1 MAWRWFVMGAA
12 AVLLAAC
19 GRDGGEG
26 RAALTVAV
34 VQPND
39 TPINPI
45 RTYAR
50 LERGSIQS
58 GLLSFD
64 RSGQVAG
71 AAARSWAVSP
81 DGLQYVFRLRKTAR
95 WSDGATLT
103 ADDAAKALDRL
114 IDPDER
120 GHSPL
125 APMFDAVEAVASP
138 APEVVEIRLSRPY
151 PPLLALVAHPAMTID
166 NGKRAVTGPFLR
178 VMEADPA
185 RAVRLR
191 ANPAWFAAKTQKLSR
206 VTLQPMNT
214 DAAIAAFRS
223 GKADIVTG
231 AALGGL
237 VAAQQAGGRAGLLH
251 VEPALGYVEIE
262 FGADAGA
269 LQDPRLR
276 QAMSMAIDRPTIAQS
291 LFAVPAIGAQLSL
304 IPQRRSMGQGAVP
317 PWTAALPDARLAEAQ
332 GLAAAA
338 GATPS
343 QPLTLTMEVPDSTEF
358 TAIVQALAQS
368 WEPLGIIVRARLR
381 SEPMH
386 EAFVAKRRFQ
396 LAIVERI
403 SPVPAPDWF
412 LDALRCTRIEA
423 WRCSPEAD
431 AALDRAAA
439 TGDLAQRALAERLLL
454 ERVPVI
460 PLISTARWHL
470 VSQAVDGWADNEQGA
485 HPLSQL
491 SVSGRR

>member
-1 MAWRWFVMGAA
+1 M
-12 AVLLAAC
+12 LLAAC
-19 GRDGGEG
+19 SREGSEG

-34 VQPND
+34 VQPAE

-71 AAARSWAVSP
+71 AAARSWAISP

-95 WSDGATLT
+95 WSDGARLT

-114 IDPDER
+114 MDQDER
-120 GHSPL
+120 GRSPL

-138 APEVVEIRLSRPY
+138 APEVVEIRLNRPY
-151 PPLLALVAHPAMTID
+151 PPLLALLAHPAMTID
-166 NGKRAVTGPFLR
+166 TGKRAVTGPFLR
-178 VMEADPA
+178 VMDADPT
-185 RAVRLR
+185 RTVRLR
-191 ANPAWFAAKTQKLSR
+191 ANPAWFAARTQKLSR
-206 VTLQPMNT
+206 VLLQPMDT
-214 DAAIAAFRS
+214 DAAIAAFKS
-223 GKADIVTG
+223 GKADVVTG

-237 VAAQQAGGRAGLLH
+237 VAVQQAGARAGTLH
-251 VEPALGYVEIE
+251 VEPALGYVGIE

-269 LQDPRLR
+269 LVDPRLR

-291 LFAVPAIGAQLSL
+291 LFAVAAIGAQLSL
-304 IPQRRSMGQGAVP
+304 IPQRRSMGQGEVP
-317 PWTAALPDARLAEAQ
+317 PWTATPPDARLTEAQ
-332 GLAAAA
+332 SLAAAA
-338 GATPS
+338 GVS
-343 QPLTLTMEVPDSTEF
+343 RGQPLTLTVEAPDSSEF
-358 TAIVQALAQS
+358 TAIVQALAES
-368 WEPLGIIVRARLR
+368 WEPLGIVVRARLR

-396 LAIVERI
+396 LAVVERI
-403 SPVPAPDWF
+403 APVPSPEWF
-412 LDALRCTRIEA
+412 LNALRCTRVEA
-423 WRCSPEAD
+423 WRCSPDAD

-439 TGDLAQRALAERLLL
+439 TGDLAQRSLAERLLL

-491 SVSGRR
+491 SVSKRR